1 MSKQDDPGLVR
12 AALIQR
18 LKVHTRV
25 AQQGLGPTPDQR
37 KKLAASLP
45 DILAFGDRRYAAA
58 HVVLDW
64 DHRLPS
70 NATLLRLYLSYT
82 DREAADVEN
91 TLKARDREIDASNLY
106 PEFDVPDY
114 GDVDA
119 SETYVGLVRPGGL
132 EVEELRFFSDWRK
145 SVQQP
150 VVRDVLAAV
159 RSHAGYER
167 SMRERTSRKD
177 RVGVV
182 ERDATGLGEHQL
194 LAATLEECVA
204 ELLLELP
211 NLHGDRRL
219 RHVQPLCRA
228 GQVGLMRDR
237 PEVVEVV
244 EVEHA
249 HRSIPPNDMFN

>member
-1 MSKQDDPGLVR
+1 MSKHDDPALVR
-12 AALIQR
+12 TALLQR

-25 AQQGLGPTPDQR
+25 AQQGLGPTPDVR

-70 NATLLRLYLSYT
+70 EALLLRLYLSYT

-91 TLKARDREIDASNLY
+91 ALKARDREIEAGNLY

-114 GDVDA
+114 GEIDA
-119 SETYVGLVRPGGL
+119 SETYVGLVRPKGN
-132 EVEELRFFSDWRK
+132 EAEELRFFSDWRK

-159 RSHAGYER
+159 RGHAGYER
-167 SMRERTSRKD
+167 SMRERSHD
-177 RVGVV
+177 NLGPPVV
-182 ERDATGLGEHQL
+182 IGWTPPC
-194 LAATLEECVA
+194 LANSKHWA
-204 ELLLELP
+204 
-211 NLHGDRRL
+211 
-219 RHVQPLCRA
+219 
-228 GQVGLMRDR
+228 
-237 PEVVEVV
+237 VEVWLLV
-244 EVEHA
+244 DFDGHMGRAHVFMVDSKLRNVTREFFTEVQ
-249 HRSIPPNDMFN
+249 IG

>member
-1 MSKQDDPGLVR
+1 MSKHDDPALVR
-12 AALIQR
+12 TALIQR

-25 AQQGLGPTPDQR
+25 GQQGLGPTPELR

-70 NATLLRLYLSYT
+70 EALLLRLYLSYT

-91 TLKARDREIDASNLY
+91 ALKARDREIDAGNLY

-114 GDVDA
+114 GEIDA
-119 SETYVGLVRPGGL
+119 SETYVGLVRPKGN

-159 RSHAGYER
+159 RGHAGYER
-167 SMRERTSRKD
+167 SMRERSHD
-177 RVGVV
+177 NLGPPVV
-182 ERDATGLGEHQL
+182 IGWTPPC
-194 LAATLEECVA
+194 LANSKHWA
-204 ELLLELP
+204 
-211 NLHGDRRL
+211 
-219 RHVQPLCRA
+219 
-228 GQVGLMRDR
+228 
-237 PEVVEVV
+237 VEVWLLV
-244 EVEHA
+244 DFDGHMGRAHVFMVDSKLRNVTREFFTEVQ
-249 HRSIPPNDMFN
+249 IG

>member
-1 MSKQDDPGLVR
+1 MSKHDDPALVR
-12 AALIQR
+12 TALLQR

-25 AQQGLGPTPDQR
+25 AQQGLGPTPDVR

-70 NATLLRLYLSYT
+70 EALLLRLYLSYT

-91 TLKARDREIDASNLY
+91 ALKARDREIEAGNLY

-114 GDVDA
+114 GEIDA
-119 SETYVGLVRPGGL
+119 SETYVGLVRPRGN

-159 RSHAGYER
+159 RGHAGYER
-167 SMRERTSRKD
+167 SMRERSHD
-177 RVGVV
+177 NLGPPVV
-182 ERDATGLGEHQL
+182 IGWTPPC
-194 LAATLEECVA
+194 LANSKHWA
-204 ELLLELP
+204 
-211 NLHGDRRL
+211 
-219 RHVQPLCRA
+219 
-228 GQVGLMRDR
+228 
-237 PEVVEVV
+237 VEVWLLV
-244 EVEHA
+244 DFDGHMGRAHVFMVDSKLRNVTREFFTEVQ
-249 HRSIPPNDMFN
+249 IG

>member
-1 MSKQDDPGLVR
+1 MSKHDDPALVR
-12 AALIQR
+12 TALLQR

-25 AQQGLGPTPDQR
+25 AQQGLAPTPDVR

-70 NATLLRLYLSYT
+70 EALLLRLYLSYT

-91 TLKARDREIDASNLY
+91 ALKARDREIEAGNIY

-114 GDVDA
+114 GEIDA
-119 SETYVGLVRPGGL
+119 SETYVGLVRPKSN

-159 RSHAGYER
+159 RGHAGYER
-167 SMRERTSRKD
+167 SMRERSHD
-177 RVGVV
+177 NLGPPVV
-182 ERDATGLGEHQL
+182 IGWTPPC
-194 LAATLEECVA
+194 LANSKHWA
-204 ELLLELP
+204 
-211 NLHGDRRL
+211 
-219 RHVQPLCRA
+219 
-228 GQVGLMRDR
+228 
-237 PEVVEVV
+237 VEVWLLV
-244 EVEHA
+244 DFDGHMGRAHVFMVDSKLRNVTREFFTEVQ
-249 HRSIPPNDMFN
+249 IG

>member
-1 MSKQDDPGLVR
+1 MSKHDDPALVR
-12 AALIQR
+12 TALLQR

-25 AQQGLGPTPDQR
+25 AQQGLGPTPDVR
-37 KKLAASLP
+37 KKLASSLP

-70 NATLLRLYLSYT
+70 EALLLRLYLSYT

-91 TLKARDREIDASNLY
+91 ALKARDREIEAGNIY

-114 GDVDA
+114 GEIDA
-119 SETYVGLVRPGGL
+119 SETYVGLVRPKSN

-159 RSHAGYER
+159 RGHAGYER
-167 SMRERTSRKD
+167 SMRERSHD
-177 RVGVV
+177 NLGPPVV
-182 ERDATGLGEHQL
+182 IGWTPPC
-194 LAATLEECVA
+194 LANSKHWA
-204 ELLLELP
+204 
-211 NLHGDRRL
+211 
-219 RHVQPLCRA
+219 
-228 GQVGLMRDR
+228 
-237 PEVVEVV
+237 VEVWLLV
-244 EVEHA
+244 DFDGHMGRAHVFMVDSKLRNVTREFFTEVQ
-249 HRSIPPNDMFN
+249 IG

>member
-1 MSKQDDPGLVR
+1 MSKHDDPALVR
-12 AALIQR
+12 TALLQR

-25 AQQGLGPTPDQR
+25 AQQGLGPTPDVR

-70 NATLLRLYLSYT
+70 EAMLLRLYLSYT

-91 TLKARDREIDASNLY
+91 AFKARDREIDSGNLY

-114 GDVDA
+114 GEIDA
-119 SETYVGLVRPGGL
+119 SETYVGLVRPKGL

-159 RSHAGYER
+159 RGHAGYER
-167 SMRERTSRKD
+167 SMRERSHD
-177 RVGVV
+177 NLGPPVV
-182 ERDATGLGEHQL
+182 IGWTPPC
-194 LAATLEECVA
+194 LANSKHWA
-204 ELLLELP
+204 
-211 NLHGDRRL
+211 
-219 RHVQPLCRA
+219 
-228 GQVGLMRDR
+228 
-237 PEVVEVV
+237 VEVWLLV
-244 EVEHA
+244 DFDGHMGRAHVFMVDSKLRNVTREFFTEVQ
-249 HRSIPPNDMFN
+249 IG

>member
-1 MSKQDDPGLVR
+1 MSKHDDPALVR
-12 AALIQR
+12 TALLQR

-25 AQQGLGPTPDQR
+25 AQQGLGPIPDVR

-70 NATLLRLYLSYT
+70 EALLLRLYLSYT

-91 TLKARDREIDASNLY
+91 ALKARDREIDAGNLY

-114 GDVDA
+114 GEIDA
-119 SETYVGLVRPGGL
+119 SETYVGLVRPKGQ

-159 RSHAGYER
+159 RGHAGYER
-167 SMRERTSRKD
+167 SMRERSHD
-177 RVGVV
+177 NLGPPVV
-182 ERDATGLGEHQL
+182 IGWTPPC
-194 LAATLEECVA
+194 LANSKHWA
-204 ELLLELP
+204 
-211 NLHGDRRL
+211 
-219 RHVQPLCRA
+219 
-228 GQVGLMRDR
+228 
-237 PEVVEVV
+237 VEVWLLV
-244 EVEHA
+244 DFDGHMGRAHVFMVDSKLRNVTREFFTEVQ
-249 HRSIPPNDMFN
+249 IG

>member
-1 MSKQDDPGLVR
+1 MSKHDDPALVR
-12 AALIQR
+12 TALLQR

-25 AQQGLGPTPDQR
+25 AQQGMGPTPDVR
-37 KKLAASLP
+37 KKLASSLP

-70 NATLLRLYLSYT
+70 EALLLRLYLSYT

-91 TLKARDREIDASNLY
+91 ALKARDREIDSGNLY

-114 GDVDA
+114 GEIDA
-119 SETYVGLVRPGGL
+119 SETYVGLVRPKGQ

-159 RSHAGYER
+159 RGHAGYER
-167 SMRERTSRKD
+167 SMRERSHD
-177 RVGVV
+177 NLGPPVV
-182 ERDATGLGEHQL
+182 IGWTPPC
-194 LAATLEECVA
+194 LANSKHWA
-204 ELLLELP
+204 
-211 NLHGDRRL
+211 
-219 RHVQPLCRA
+219 
-228 GQVGLMRDR
+228 
-237 PEVVEVV
+237 VEVWLLV
-244 EVEHA
+244 DFDGHMGRAHVFMVDSKLRNVTREFFTEVQ
-249 HRSIPPNDMFN
+249 IG

>member
-1 MSKQDDPGLVR
+1 MSKHDDPALVR
-12 AALIQR
+12 TALLQR

-25 AQQGLGPTPDQR
+25 AQQGLGPTPDVR

-70 NATLLRLYLSYT
+70 EAMLLRLYLSYT

-91 TLKARDREIDASNLY
+91 ALKARDREIDSGNLY

-114 GDVDA
+114 GEIDA
-119 SETYVGLVRPGGL
+119 SETYVGLVRPKGQ

-159 RSHAGYER
+159 RGHAGYER
-167 SMRERTSRKD
+167 SMRERSHD
-177 RVGVV
+177 NLGPPVV
-182 ERDATGLGEHQL
+182 IGWTPPC
-194 LAATLEECVA
+194 LANSKHWA
-204 ELLLELP
+204 
-211 NLHGDRRL
+211 
-219 RHVQPLCRA
+219 
-228 GQVGLMRDR
+228 
-237 PEVVEVV
+237 VEVWLLV
-244 EVEHA
+244 DFDGHMGRAHVFMVDSKLRNVTREFFTEVQ
-249 HRSIPPNDMFN
+249 IG

>member
-1 MSKQDDPGLVR
+1 MSKHDDPALVR
-12 AALIQR
+12 TALLQR

-25 AQQGLGPTPDQR
+25 AQQGLGPTPDVR
-37 KKLAASLP
+37 KKLATSLP

-70 NATLLRLYLSYT
+70 EALLLRLYLSYT

-91 TLKARDREIDASNLY
+91 ALKARDREIEAGNLY

-114 GDVDA
+114 GEIDA
-119 SETYVGLVRPGGL
+119 SETYVGLVRPKGN

-159 RSHAGYER
+159 RGHAGYER
-167 SMRERTSRKD
+167 SMRERSHD
-177 RVGVV
+177 NLGPPVV
-182 ERDATGLGEHQL
+182 IGWTPPC
-194 LAATLEECVA
+194 LANSKHWA
-204 ELLLELP
+204 
-211 NLHGDRRL
+211 
-219 RHVQPLCRA
+219 
-228 GQVGLMRDR
+228 
-237 PEVVEVV
+237 VEVWLLV
-244 EVEHA
+244 DFDGHMGRAHVFMVDSKLRNVTREFFTEVQ
-249 HRSIPPNDMFN
+249 IG

>member
-1 MSKQDDPGLVR
+1 MSKHDDPALVR
-12 AALIQR
+12 TALLQR

-25 AQQGLGPTPDQR
+25 AQQGLGPTPDVR

-70 NATLLRLYLSYT
+70 EALLLRLYLSYT

-91 TLKARDREIDASNLY
+91 AFKARDREIDGGNLY

-114 GDVDA
+114 GEIDA
-119 SETYVGLVRPGGL
+119 SETYVGLVRPKGN

-159 RSHAGYER
+159 RGHAGYER
-167 SMRERTSRKD
+167 SMRERSHD
-177 RVGVV
+177 NLGPPVV
-182 ERDATGLGEHQL
+182 IGWTPPC
-194 LAATLEECVA
+194 LANSKHWA
-204 ELLLELP
+204 
-211 NLHGDRRL
+211 
-219 RHVQPLCRA
+219 
-228 GQVGLMRDR
+228 
-237 PEVVEVV
+237 VEVWLLV
-244 EVEHA
+244 DFDGHMGRAHVFMVDSKLRNVTREFFTEVQ
-249 HRSIPPNDMFN
+249 IG

>member
-1 MSKQDDPGLVR
+1 MSKHDDPALVR
-12 AALIQR
+12 TALLQR

-25 AQQGLGPTPDQR
+25 AQQGLGPTPDVR

-70 NATLLRLYLSYT
+70 EALLLRLYLSYT

-91 TLKARDREIDASNLY
+91 ALKARDREIDAGNLY

-114 GDVDA
+114 GEIDA
-119 SETYVGLVRPGGL
+119 SETYVGLVRPKGQ

-159 RSHAGYER
+159 RGHAGYER
-167 SMRERTSRKD
+167 SMRERSHDTL
-177 RVGVV
+177 GPPVV
-182 ERDATGLGEHQL
+182 IGWTPPC
-194 LAATLEECVA
+194 LANSKHWA
-204 ELLLELP
+204 
-211 NLHGDRRL
+211 
-219 RHVQPLCRA
+219 
-228 GQVGLMRDR
+228 
-237 PEVVEVV
+237 VEVWLLV
-244 EVEHA
+244 DFDGHMGRAHVFMVDSKLRNVTREFFTEVQ
-249 HRSIPPNDMFN
+249 IG

>member
-1 MSKQDDPGLVR
+1 MSKHDDPALVR
-12 AALIQR
+12 TALLQR

-25 AQQGLGPTPDQR
+25 AQQGLGPTPDVR

-70 NATLLRLYLSYT
+70 EALLLRLYLSYT
-82 DREAADVEN
+82 DREAADVDN
-91 TLKARDREIDASNLY
+91 ALKARDREIDAGNLY

-114 GDVDA
+114 GEVDA
-119 SETYVGLVRPGGL
+119 SETYVGLVRPKSN

-159 RSHAGYER
+159 RGHAGYER
-167 SMRERTSRKD
+167 SMRERSHD
-177 RVGVV
+177 NLGPPVV
-182 ERDATGLGEHQL
+182 IGWTPPC
-194 LAATLEECVA
+194 LANSKHWA
-204 ELLLELP
+204 
-211 NLHGDRRL
+211 
-219 RHVQPLCRA
+219 
-228 GQVGLMRDR
+228 
-237 PEVVEVV
+237 VEVWLLV
-244 EVEHA
+244 DFDGHMGRAHVFMVDSKLRNVTREFFTEVQ
-249 HRSIPPNDMFN
+249 IG

>member
-1 MSKQDDPGLVR
+1 MSKHDDPALVR
-12 AALIQR
+12 TALLQR

-25 AQQGLGPTPDQR
+25 AQQGLGPTPDVR

-70 NATLLRLYLSYT
+70 EALLLRLYLSYT

-91 TLKARDREIDASNLY
+91 ALKARDREIDAGNLY

-114 GDVDA
+114 GEIDA
-119 SETYVGLVRPGGL
+119 SETYVGLVRPKGQ

-159 RSHAGYER
+159 RGHAGYER
-167 SMRERTSRKD
+167 SMRERSHD
-177 RVGVV
+177 NLGPPVV
-182 ERDATGLGEHQL
+182 IGWTPPC
-194 LAATLEECVA
+194 LANSKHWA
-204 ELLLELP
+204 
-211 NLHGDRRL
+211 
-219 RHVQPLCRA
+219 
-228 GQVGLMRDR
+228 
-237 PEVVEVV
+237 VEVWLLV
-244 EVEHA
+244 DFDGHMGRAHVFMVDSKLRNVTREFFTEVQ
-249 HRSIPPNDMFN
+249 IG

>member
-1 MSKQDDPGLVR
+1 MSKHDDPALVR
-12 AALIQR
+12 TALLQR

-25 AQQGLGPTPDQR
+25 AQQGLGPTPDVR
-37 KKLAASLP
+37 KKLASSLP

-70 NATLLRLYLSYT
+70 EALLLRLYLSYT

-91 TLKARDREIDASNLY
+91 ALKARDREIDAGNLY

-114 GDVDA
+114 GEIDA
-119 SETYVGLVRPGGL
+119 SETYVGLVRPKGN

-159 RSHAGYER
+159 RGHAGYER
-167 SMRERTSRKD
+167 SMRERSHD
-177 RVGVV
+177 NLGPPVV
-182 ERDATGLGEHQL
+182 IGWTPPC
-194 LAATLEECVA
+194 LANSKHWA
-204 ELLLELP
+204 
-211 NLHGDRRL
+211 
-219 RHVQPLCRA
+219 
-228 GQVGLMRDR
+228 
-237 PEVVEVV
+237 VEVWLLV
-244 EVEHA
+244 DFDGHMGRAHVFMVDSKLRNVTREFFTEVQ
-249 HRSIPPNDMFN
+249 IG

>member
-1 MSKQDDPGLVR
+1 MSKHDDPALVR
-12 AALIQR
+12 TALLQR

-25 AQQGLGPTPDQR
+25 AQQGLDPIPDVR

-70 NATLLRLYLSYT
+70 EAILLRLYLSYT

-91 TLKARDREIDASNLY
+91 SLKARDREIDAGNLY

-114 GDVDA
+114 GEIDA
-119 SETYVGLVRPGGL
+119 SETYVGLVRPKGQ

-159 RSHAGYER
+159 RGHAGYER
-167 SMRERTSRKD
+167 SMRERSHD
-177 RVGVV
+177 NLGPPVV
-182 ERDATGLGEHQL
+182 IGWTPPC
-194 LAATLEECVA
+194 LANSKHWA
-204 ELLLELP
+204 
-211 NLHGDRRL
+211 
-219 RHVQPLCRA
+219 
-228 GQVGLMRDR
+228 
-237 PEVVEVV
+237 VEVWLLV
-244 EVEHA
+244 DFDGHMGRAHVFMVDSKLRTVTREFFTEVQ
-249 HRSIPPNDMFN
+249 IG